1 MSGGISG
8 GGRSERDFGSGV
20 PAPGGRQTPQVPP
33 KPKDTFPFSTITGT
47 SRLPSDQ
54 ESICFMFSCE
64 ALTLTY
70 SNGTCRLA

>member
-1 MSGGISG
+1 MSIGAHPHTF
-8 GGRSERDFGSGV
+8 DDA
-20 PAPGGRQTPQVPP
+20 PAPGGCQTPQVPP

-54 ESICFMFSCE
+54 ESIRFMFSGE